1 MLTDRK
7 LTLVI
12 VSSIVVV
19 VTAYMLLI
27 FIPGRIAQQA
37 YDGAKQVGQDIA
49 NIFHV
54 TPEITVNNTV
64 VLQQQTSILELATLS
79 QKFQHHYDWTNTWLG
94 STKKISIQGTFEAKA
109 GFDLNKKFSI
119 EIDANKAVVT
129 LPKPKLLSIE
139 PLGDVTFR
147 DENGVWNWVDAND
160 RSKAMNAFTQDAKK
174 YGQQA
179 QFVEQA
185 RREMETKLREIL
197 LLHEKQV
204 EIRYADTERILPR

>member
-94 STKKISIQGTFEAKA
+94 STKK
-109 GFDLNKKFSI
+109 NKYTGNI
-119 EIDANKAVVT
+119 
-129 LPKPKLLSIE
+129 
-139 PLGDVTFR
+139 
-147 DENGVWNWVDAND
+147 
-160 RSKAMNAFTQDAKK
+160 
-174 YGQQA
+174 
-179 QFVEQA
+179 
-185 RREMETKLREIL
+185 
-197 LLHEKQV
+197 
-204 EIRYADTERILPR
+204 